1 MIKKIYTPVLVCL
14 LLCFS
19 MSAFARSFPQ
29 YACGKV
35 VDSYTRELMKEFQA
49 DLLRPDSTL
58 IKSYFAIKGTS
69 FNQPMNLSIDSLPES
84 DCIIYVT
91 AEGYYPQYMK
101 VKQPGKNEWGIE
113 LYPIMMNRI
122 PFYKP
127 KQLEE
132 VTVTASKLK
141 MVMKGDTIVYNADA
155 FALAQ
160 GSMLDGLISQLPGV
174 ELKGNGQIFVNGKFV
189 NELLVNGESFF
200 KGDPKIALE
209 NLPAY
214 MVNDVQV
221 YRRNDYAERIP
232 IEKLPLVMD
241 VKLKK
246 QYQTG
251 WIANAEAGYGTS
263 DRYLGRL
270 FGLMFTRDSRLSIV
284 ANANN
289 TNDDRKPGQTDSWNP
304 NWQTAGRADIVKAGI
319 DYLWNSRLRSWKV
332 ETNIMAEHKRGDM
345 QSEQISER
353 YLDGGNLFG
362 LAKNGSV
369 SRQWKIST
377 DDKVSFHIPRLWIDL
392 TPRASFIREKAD
404 NIAVS
409 STTDAFG
416 NLLNSLDQMS
426 DTYRRHWTAGTDLYA
441 RWNLP
446 QSTNR
451 IDNNFSLFWNDRHIE
466 TQTERSL
473 IFPKETESNTH
484 QKLQELLPEQKITVN
499 EKIQFHGDIYTKNP
513 RYHPSYDVQYT
524 FSHSNLNSTRNY
536 FEETDI
542 DLPSTTARNLTLIPS
557 KSFHYVAVNN
567 THSVEAEMNNF
578 LPSVKWLYQKFFN
591 IYSVSLKVN
600 YAPGHINYHYRGD
613 ILHAKRA
620 PWYFEPKVK
629 FRIKMLD
636 FTYKY
641 EARLCNMLDLIDI
654 TDSANPLFIY
664 AGNPNLKNTRI
675 HSLNLFIW
683 RFLFKDIYI
692 DAAFHKYE
700 NMVAQSAF
708 YDTTTG
714 VTTYMPVNING
725 NWDITADINAP
736 GFKLDSQKKWQIS
749 SNTHF
754 GYQNS
759 VDIINLE
766 QSTVRNLS
774 VREKLSLTYNI
785 MDGMEIAAKGNV
797 DYRHVTSPRA
807 DFATIDAFDFDYGI
821 IFRAVKLPWDM
832 SFTTDLMMHSRRG
845 FADSRLNTNDLVW
858 NARLAKSIL
867 SGNLTFAID
876 GYDILGQLSNVQ
888 LTMNSQGRT
897 EARYNTLP
905 RYAMLHVI
913 YRLNIQPKKK

>member
-1 MIKKIYTPVLVCL
+1 MIKKLYTLVLVCL
-14 LLCFS
+14 LLCIS
-19 MSAFARSFPQ
+19 TSAFARSFPQ
-29 YACGKV
+29 YVCGKV

-58 IKSYFAIKGTS
+58 VKSFFATEANVYG
-69 FNQPMNLSIDSLPES
+69 QPMNLMIDSLPES
-84 DCIIYVT
+84 DCMIYVT

-101 VKQPGKNEWGIE
+101 VKQPGKNESIIE

-174 ELKGNGQIFVNGKFV
+174 ELKGNGQIYVNGKFV
-189 NELLVNGESFF
+189 NELLVNGENFF

-221 YRRNDYAERIP
+221 YRRNDFAERKP
-232 IEKLPLVMD
+232 IDELPLVMD

-246 QYQTG
+246 QYQAG

-284 ANANN
+284 ANVNN

-332 ETNIMAEHKRGDM
+332 ETNVMAEHKRGDL

-353 YLDGGNLFG
+353 YIDGGNLFG

-392 TPRASFIREKAD
+392 KPRASFIREKAD

-446 QSTNR
+446 QSANT
-451 IDNNFSLFWNDRHIE
+451 IDNNFSFLWNDRHIE

-499 EKIQFHGDIYTKNP
+499 EKIQFHGECELSRFFRP
-513 RYHPSYDVQYT
+513 RYDVQYT
-524 FSHSNLNSTRNY
+524 FTHSNLNSTRNY
-536 FEETDI
+536 FEETEI

-567 THSVEAEMNNF
+567 THSVEAKMNYF
-578 LPSVKWLYQKFFN
+578 TPHFKLFRSKEQFN
-591 IYSVSLKVN
+591 VTASLRVN

-620 PWYFEPKVK
+620 PWYFEPKVA
-629 FRIKMLD
+629 FGFSLVRV
-636 FTYKY
+636 TYKY
-641 EARLCNMLDLIDI
+641 ESRLCNLLDLIDI

-675 HSLNLFIW
+675 HSID
-683 RFLFKDIYI
+683 FLSWLLINRGVTI

-708 YDTTTG
+708 YDTSTG

-725 NWDITADINAP
+725 NWDVTANIDFNR
-736 GFKLDSQKKWQIS
+736 KLDSQNKWQIS

-774 VREKLSLTYNI
+774 IREKLSLTYNI

-821 IFRAVKLPWDM
+821 IFRAVKLPWNM